1 MTTAANDPASI
12 VQTQLDAC
20 NTRNVDA
27 RRAVDYDRESDLRPF
42 RKQQPGA
49 FA

>member
-27 RRAVDYDRESDLRPF
+27 LLATYAEDAQMIEY
-42 RKQQPGA
+42 PG
-49 FA
+49 